1 MIPCLGRTLR
11 YVDKSMLHLFTT
23 HFFTTLE
30 RVGPTNLA
38 RWTMKRGVDVF
49 KKKFIIIP
57 STSSRTSVRLTSGHC
72 FSRVLW
78 KVNKSLHWSVA
89 VVVNPGA
96 ILEHVALLLDEVD
109 IPYDMPFP
117 CILFFDSL
125 KAHAQNR
132 VAGKVREWLNSE
144 WKRLRPESENEAP
157 FTAKSMKIYS
167 PKGSLAVFP
176 MTISAK

>member
-1 MIPCLGRTLR
+1 VSLR
-11 YVDKSMLHLFTT
+11 H
-23 HFFTTLE
+23 
-30 RVGPTNLA
+30 
-38 RWTMKRGVDVF
+38 
-49 KKKFIIIP
+49 
-57 STSSRTSVRLTSGHC
+57 RLTSGHC
-72 FSRVLW
+72 FSHVFW

-96 ILEHVALLLDEVD
+96 ILEHIALLSDEVD
-109 IPYDMPFP
+109 IPSDMAFP

-144 WKRLRPESENEAP
+144 WKRLRPESGNDAP

-167 PKGSLAVFP
+167 PKGSSSVFSMP
-176 MTISAK
+176 FYVMRLTISLVGMAAIQYHTKTTGKPRNDWSISPNIRC